1 MMAAVSAAW
10 TGEIAAQDIV
20 LLEQQDRIGKK
31 LLATGNGK
39 CNLTNQD
46 CSLHALQ
53 DYYRGAQ
60 AGELE
65 RFFSNYSVENTLA
78 CFRRMGVLLTARNG
92 YIYPLSGQASTIL
105 DAFRFELERLGVCAQ
120 TDCPVRSVQW
130 RKGGFAVETG
140 KGILHFRRLILACG
154 TPAGRKGG
162 EGMDGYRIAASL
174 GHTIRGP
181 WPALVQL
188 RCAGDYW
195 KGLAGVRCMARI
207 TLCAGEKGGET
218 WQEQGEL
225 LLTDYGLSG
234 IPVFQVSR
242 FASRTLAKGRPVRAF
257 VDFLPDFEAE
267 GGDWKAFC
275 ARRFDSF
282 SGRRAEVFFAGL
294 GNKKLLLTIM
304 KQNGLKPQDEICREN
319 RRQAQRALDS
329 LRRWEAEVVGTNPFS
344 NAQVCAGGIPLE
356 EIDDDLESLRVRG
369 LYLAGELLDVDGK
382 CGGYNLQWAWT
393 SGAIAGRQA
402 ALACKDSSGPK
413 AV

>member
-31 LLATGNGK
+31 LLVTGNGK

-46 CSLHALQ
+46 CSLHSLQ
-53 DYYRGAQ
+53 DYYRGAR

-65 RFFSNYSVENTLA
+65 RFFSNYLLEDTLA

-105 DAFRFELERLGVCAQ
+105 DAFRFELERLGVCVK
-120 TDCPVRSVQW
+120 TDCQVRKVQ
-130 RKGGFAVETG
+130 RQKDGFAVETG

-154 TPAGRKGG
+154 TPAGRKWG

-188 RCAGDYW
+188 RCAGDCW
-195 KGLAGVRCMARI
+195 KGLAGVRCIAKI
-207 TLCAGEKGGET
+207 TLCVGGKGGET
-218 WQEQGEL
+218 WQEKGEL

-242 FASRTLAKGRPVRAF
+242 FASCALAKGRPVRAF
-257 VDFLPDFEAE
+257 VDFLPDFEA
-267 GGDWKAFC
+267 GGEEWEAFC
-275 ARRFDSF
+275 ERRFDSYA
-282 SGRRAEVFFAGL
+282 GRRAEVFFAGL
-294 GNKKLLLTIM
+294 GNKKLLQTVM
-304 KQNGLKPQDEICREN
+304 KQNGLKPQDEIGRKN
-319 RRQAQRALDS
+319 SRQAQRALDS
-329 LRRWEAEVVGTNPFS
+329 LRHWEAEVVGTNPFS

-356 EIDDDLESLRVRG
+356 EVNNDLESLRAQG

-402 ALACKDSSGPK
+402 ARAYKN
-413 AV
+413 